1 MSTLI
6 SKEIGLKYSLW
17 NLLMCNKL
25 LIVEFLKNENLFEL
39 LIKDSNIAYELKQN
53 KSYEIFK
60 NKINEIQEQLDYFT
74 ELGYLLKR
82 KESIFSITYDIV
94 IYPYTPVISPIGFT
108 TFTGEIYTLSD
119 NIILTGSE
127 LSKFEKISTI
137 ICNQIDSGRHSH
149 IRRFTYTKDQLSYS
163 DVYEIKDNY
172 FDAMLFSNMD
182 GNIKLYETEPLNLPT
197 KDGKDEK
204 QWGFKKSYPVE
215 IIENKQKIDEII
227 STISWKKN
235 KIGLLIKNGVGYWL
249 LSNNIAEN
257 FHDRITQEIHKLPQ
271 FFEKALF
278 NYHTVHSRIF
288 EDSVSTYLSNQYN
301 VNVITRKIVK
311 NSITNEQYEI
321 DSYIHDN
328 KNQKIIVGECK
339 LRFEDKPINYDEVV
353 RLKEKIEFLQQK
365 NSYKVVGMIITNVD
379 KLDSD
384 AENFVLEKNDIEFWH
399 ASLSHNWKN
408 RSDWKVTN
416 LTQIC

>member
-127 LSKFEKISTI
+127 LSKYEKISTI
-137 ICNQIDSGRHSH
+137 
-149 IRRFTYTKDQLSYS
+149 
-163 DVYEIKDNY
+163 
-172 FDAMLFSNMD
+172 
-182 GNIKLYETEPLNLPT
+182 
-197 KDGKDEK
+197 
-204 QWGFKKSYPVE
+204 
-215 IIENKQKIDEII
+215 
-227 STISWKKN
+227 
-235 KIGLLIKNGVGYWL
+235 
-249 LSNNIAEN
+249 
-257 FHDRITQEIHKLPQ
+257 
-271 FFEKALF
+271 
-278 NYHTVHSRIF
+278 
-288 EDSVSTYLSNQYN
+288 
-301 VNVITRKIVK
+301 
-311 NSITNEQYEI
+311 
-321 DSYIHDN
+321 
-328 KNQKIIVGECK
+328 
-339 LRFEDKPINYDEVV
+339 
-353 RLKEKIEFLQQK
+353 
-365 NSYKVVGMIITNVD
+365 
-379 KLDSD
+379 
-384 AENFVLEKNDIEFWH
+384 
-399 ASLSHNWKN
+399 
-408 RSDWKVTN
+408 
-416 LTQIC
+416 